1 MIIMLVW
8 LLATLLFA
16 VVPVPFS
23 AVMVERQV
31 SLWATG
37 HFTSRVHSQW
47 VGHQHISPWL
57 KLAVIAGE
65 DQRFP
70 QHWGFDLS
78 AIQAALAHNQENPD
92 TIRGASTIS
101 QQTAKNLFL
110 WEGRSWLRKGLEAPL
125 TVLLETF
132 WSKQRILTV
141 YLNIAQF
148 GPNLY
153 GVEAAAQYYY
163 HRSAAHLTEQQA
175 ARLAAILPNPLVFH
189 ANRPSGYV
197 LRREH
202 WILQQM
208 QQLGGKAFLQ
218 KYQLN

>member
-1 MIIMLVW
+1 MGIMLCW
-8 LLATLLFA
+8 LLATLMFA
-16 VVPVPFS
+16 VLPVPFS
-23 AVMVERQV
+23 AIMAERQV
-31 SLWATG
+31 SLWASG
-37 HFTSRVHSQW
+37 HFSQTVHSRW
-47 VGHQHISPWL
+47 VAHQKISPWV
-57 KLAVIAGE
+57 KLAVIASE

-110 WEGRSWLRKGLEAPL
+110 WEGRSWLRKVIEAPL

-153 GVEAAAQYYY
+153 GIEAAAQFYFQ
-163 HRSAAHLTEQQA
+163 RSAANLTEQQA
-175 ARLAAILPNPLVFH
+175 ARLAAVLPNPLIYH
-189 ANRPSGYV
+189 ANRPSAYL

-202 WILQQM
+202 WILRQM

-218 KYQLN
+218 KYRLN